1 MRAVCARP
9 VTVALYL
16 LLVGLLWSAACQ
28 PDAGLTSPLDPPAA
42 AAAETAAA
50 AVNASAADGTGMTVR
65 VSPRA
70 AMVFSKAGQSGR
82 AIRFSAQ
89 LLDSA
94 GAPVV
99 PPVPGMRWE
108 ASGQGGLRVG
118 ETGATRDGLTA
129 TADAHPGRPGRDTLF
144 ARSGGHSGHAVATNW
159 DWANGSW
166 SGPNWTVP
174 GQSKCLELVAHD
186 AAGSA
191 VRLPEFGYADWFSF
205 DPEVVAVD
213 SLVVASDSLSARLC
227 VTGRSVG
234 RGRVA
239 LSAWDTTTLRYV
251 GEYADFHV
259 LKPPLAV
266 ALQASEWELGVGQ
279 SHPVR
284 VTLTDDLGTT
294 VPIKPE
300 WADSW
305 EVAPSV
311 LAVEDGVL
319 TATAPGSGEFRVRYL
334 GQEVAARV
342 DVYAIVDGRFNTDV
356 MCVLT
361 DRGTVRCWGSRD
373 EALWG
378 YGMRDLGFVGPT
390 QVGDMPLG
398 GRAEQF
404 RRGFSNECA
413 RMLAGDVRCWGRH
426 WGGLLGYGIEEHIGD
441 DETPADVGPVP
452 IGVSGRVV
460 DIGGGDDFV
469 CAVFDS
475 GRVRC
480 WGSNHA
486 GQLGMGHQRQLNVG
500 DDETPADMDG
510 DVLLGGRAVQVE
522 GGRYKACAL
531 LDTGKVRCWG
541 LNAEDWDPV
550 KKEVIGEGVGLGYGR
565 LGTLEPIG
573 DDEPPSEAGDLEL
586 PGRATKIAVGGYHMC
601 ALMDD
606 GAVRCWG
613 DAAYGNLGHGNN
625 WWNNIGDDETAAATV
640 PLRFESPVVDIDAAY
655 WHTCVLLENGSVRCW
670 GGGFTSGQLGIPGIE
685 VLGDDEPIM
694 SVPPVRVGGPV
705 SKIFL
710 YEDGT
715 CAVMQAGGLRCW
727 GYNGGILGY
736 PFRENIG
743 DDEHPESAGDIRLFR
758 GPLVRGRT
766 GALAA
771 DAHDPAAA
779 MSAPAV
785 PLTLR
790 YTEADGP
797 RVGPLAGPNGVIW
810 PDSVPR
816 PWR

>member
-16 LLVGLLWSAACQ
+16 VLVGLLWSAACQ
-28 PDAGLTSPLDPPAA
+28 PDAGPTSPLDPPASV
-42 AAAETAAA
+42 AAETAAA
-50 AVNASAADGTGMTVR
+50 AVNASAADGAGMTVR

-70 AMVFSKAGQSGR
+70 AMVFSRAGQSGR

-94 GAPVV
+94 GVPVV
-99 PPVPGMRWE
+99 QPAAGMRWE
-108 ASGQGGLRVG
+108 ASRQGGLRVG
-118 ETGATRDGLTA
+118 ETGATSDGLTA
-129 TADAHPGRPGRDTLF
+129 TADVHPGRPGRDTLF

-166 SGPNWTVP
+166 SGPNWTIP
-174 GQSKCLELVAHD
+174 GQSQCLELVAQD
-186 AAGSA
+186 AGGNA
-191 VRLPEFGYADWFSF
+191 VRLPEFGHPDWRSF
-205 DPEVVAVD
+205 DPEVLVTD

-227 VTGRSVG
+227 ITARSVG

-361 DRGTVRCWGSRD
+361 DRGTVRCWGSRR
-373 EALWG
+373 EPLWG
-378 YGMRDLGFVGPT
+378 YGMSDWGFVGPT
-390 QVGDMPLG
+390 EVGDMPLG

-426 WGGLLGYGIEEHIGD
+426 WGGLLGYGSEEHIGND
-441 DETPADVGPVP
+441 KTPADVGPVP

-500 DDETPADMDG
+500 DDETPADMDS

-550 KKEVIGEGVGLGYGR
+550 NKEVLGEAIGLGYGR

-655 WHTCVLLENGSVRCW
+655 WHTCVLLQNGSVRCW
-670 GGGFTSGQLGIPGIE
+670 GGGFTSGQLGIPGVE
-685 VLGDDEPIM
+685 VLGDNEPIT

-743 DDEHPESAGDIRLFR
+743 DDEYPESAGDIKLFR

-766 GALAA
+766 GVLAA

-790 YTEADGP
+790 YTETDGP

-816 PWR
+816 PRR